1 MEIEI
6 NENPQANQQTKKNR
20 IFFAKLWINEI
31 TKEGENKG
39 VKYMSGNIDNKFSKI
54 TIGINDQI
62 NIFKNKKREGKR
74 DADYRV
80 SLLTDQEIPEGVNG
94 PAPQDQEVKVEEI
107 DEIMAN

>member
-54 TIGINDQI
+54 TIGVDDQI

-80 SLLTDQEIPEGVNG
+80 SLLTDQDVPEEING
-94 PAPQDQEVKVEEI
+94 PVKQNTKMKTEEI
-107 DEIMAN
+107 DEIMA